1 MTLYVY
7 IFNITTM
14 DQRALQVL
22 SIYRWLCIKG
32 PTKPYGHFIV
42 KEVYKCPIN
51 FASPVKYVH
60 NVSDTLI
67 LFLKN
72 GFGIQSVPADIYYWV
87 F

>member
-32 PTKPYGHFIV
+32 PTKPFGHFTV

-51 FASPVKYVH
+51 FSLPVKYVY

-67 LFLKN
+67 LFKKWIWN
-72 GFGIQSVPADIYYWV
+72 SKCAC
-87 F
+87 